1 MKITITA
8 TVNADDDSEALEQ
21 LSQKMEAANEEFQI
35 DAGNPLDLKWAKA
48 VGLKFKDYIPGYA
61 YKLIIKDWADTDN
74 FNGPSCFTDSVVFT
88 TEELAKRALRLVFIA
103 KADGYCDVDGGLLT
117 PDKTDVIQNCDDLYR
132 VLLTKDKASVMFG
145 DGCGFG
151 LKIQRV
157 KLANLK
163 HKPLAA
169 ISKSIAD
176 NEITKEVQEIDAKL
190 VKAIDR
196 GHDDYD
202 KI

>member
-8 TVNADDDSEALEQ
+8 TVNAEDDSEALEQ
-21 LSQKMEAANEEFQI
+21 LSQKMEAVNEKFQI
-35 DAGNPLDLKWAKA
+35 DAGNPPDLKWAKA
-48 VGLKFKDYIPGYA
+48 VGLKFKDFIPGYG

-117 PDKTDVIQNCDDLYR
+117 PDKTDVIKDDEDLAR
-132 VLLTKDKASVMFG
+132 VLLTEDKVSIMFI

-169 ISKSIAD
+169 IGKSIAD
-176 NEITKEVQEIDAKL
+176 NEITKEVLDIDAKL
-190 VKAIDR
+190 IKAIDR
-196 GHDDYD
+196 GYDDYD

>member
-21 LSQKMEAANEEFQI
+21 FQQKMDIANEKFQI
-35 DAGNPLDLKWAKA
+35 DAGNPPDLKWAKA
-48 VGLKFKDYIPGYA
+48 VGLKFKDFIPGYG

-88 TEELAKRALRLVFIA
+88 TEELAKRALRLAFIT

-117 PDKTDVIQNCDDLYR
+117 PDKTDVIQDCDDLAR
-132 VLLTKDKASVMFG
+132 VLLTENKASVMFI

-163 HKPLAA
+163 HKPLEN
-169 ISKSIAD
+169 IGKHIAD
-176 NEITKEVQEIDAKL
+176 NEITKEIQEIDAKL
-190 VKAIDR
+190 IKAIDR